1 MTENELPV
9 QVFGETELVEHLES
23 NGHVFSHCISIRNPD
38 QQMPA
43 AIKAAFKSILEL
55 RFYDVES
62 ADQLGPAQA
71 IKRVP
76 ERRDVQGVVEYFR
89 LTRSNA
95 SGYTIHCWQGISRS
109 PAIALGILFLLTQ
122 SEKKAA
128 ETLMRLKP
136 DARPHQ
142 GLVKFFD
149 EELSCSLS
157 PFNDEIRRQ
166 TLDFLR
172 RELSA
177 LADAGL
183 NELSAVDEPSGLL
196 ARARTIRRADH

>member
-9 QVFGETELVEHLES
+9 QVFSETELVERLES

-43 AIKAAFKSILEL
+43 AIRAAFKSILEL
-55 RFYDVES
+55 KFYDVES

-76 ERRDVQGVVEYFR
+76 ERRDVRGVVEHFR
-89 LTRSNA
+89 VTRSDA

-109 PAIALGILFLLTQ
+109 PAIALGILHLMTQ
-122 SEKKAA
+122 SEKKVA
-128 ETLMRLKP
+128 ETLRRLKP
-136 DARPHQ
+136 DVRPHQ

-157 PFNDEIRRQ
+157 PFNDEIHRQ
-166 TLDFLR
+166 TLDSLR

-177 LADAGL
+177 FANAGL
-183 NELSAVDEPSGLL
+183 DELSAVDEPSGLL
-196 ARARTIRRADH
+196 ARARAIRRGP